1 MTRPHIEFIQSQAL
15 PWREDVWNGR
25 FAGACVKV
33 LSEDDET
40 GAASTMVRYPA
51 GWSRTGP
58 EHLDADEELAVL
70 DGTIEIN
77 GVNYTELCY
86 AHLPAGHTRR
96 SASSPGGAV
105 TLTFVSRQPAT
116 KAGEGPDDDS
126 ERLVE
131 KVDTLGT
138 KLDTSLRELGVD
150 VDEGDGMLDGFR
162 KFSRII
168 CREDPHTHDQT
179 WILSAPPLWRNDV
192 IEIHPVVE
200 EMYLITGD
208 LTGDTGLM
216 KPGAYFW
223 RPAGMPHGPFGS
235 KTGNLLFFRT
245 QGGPLSTDFQPGAH
259 LFSWEAKLNPVLP
272 PELADYAPKVE
283 SEAAYY

>member
-58 EHLDADEELAVL
+58 EHLDADEELLVL

-86 AHLPAGHTRR
+86 AHLPAGHTRP

-126 ERLVE
+126 EHLFE

-138 KLDTSLRELGVD
+138 RLDTILRELGVD

-200 EMYLITGD
+200 EMYLVTGD

-216 KPGAYFW
+216 KPGAYFR

-245 QGGPLSTDFQPGAH
+245 LGGPLATDFQPGAH

-272 PELADYAPKVE
+272 PKLANYAPKVE

>member
-1 MTRPHIEFIQSQAL
+1 MARPHIEFIQSQAL
-15 PWREDVWNGR
+15 PWRDDVFDGR
-25 FAGACVKV
+25 FEGASVKV
-33 LSEDDET
+33 LSRDEQS
-40 GAASTMVRYPA
+40 GATSNMVRYPA
-51 GWSRTGP
+51 GWSRGEP
-58 EHLDADEELAVL
+58 EHLNADEELLVL
-70 DGTIEIN
+70 EGDLEIN
-77 GVNYTELCY
+77 GVSYTELCY

-96 SASSPGGAV
+96 SAASNSGAIV
-105 TLTFVSRQPAT
+105 LTFVSGTPAT
-116 KAGEGPDDDS
+116 RAGEGPNDDA

-131 KVDTLGT
+131 KVDVLGT

-179 WILSAPPLWRNDV
+179 WVLSAPPLWRNDV

-200 EMYLITGD
+200 EMYLVTGD

-223 RPAGMPHGPFGS
+223 RPPGMPHGPFGS

-245 QGGPLSTDFQPGAH
+245 QGGPLTTDFQPGAH
-259 LFSWEAKLNPVLP
+259 LFSWDAKLNPVLP
-272 PELADYAPKVE
+272 SELAEYAPKVE

>member
-1 MTRPHIEFIQSQAL
+1 MARPHIEFIQSQAV
-15 PWREDVWNGR
+15 PWSDNLWSGR
-25 FAGACVKV
+25 FEGTAVRI
-33 LSEDDET
+33 LSEDGET

-51 GWSRTGP
+51 GWSRSSA
-58 EHLDADEELAVL
+58 EHLSADEELLVL
-70 DGTIEIN
+70 GGDLEIN
-77 GVNYTELCY
+77 GVQYDELCY
-86 AHLPAGHTRR
+86 AHIPAGHTRR
-96 SASSPGGAV
+96 DASSRNGAV
-105 TLTFVSRQPAT
+105 VLTFVSGRPET
-116 KAGEGPDDDS
+116 LAGEGPDDDA

-131 KVDTLGT
+131 KVDVLGT

-179 WILSAPPLWRNDV
+179 WVLSAPPLWRNDV

-200 EMYLITGD
+200 EMYLVTGD

-223 RPAGMPHGPFGS
+223 RPPGMPHGPFGS

-245 QGGPLSTDFQPGAH
+245 QGGPLSTDFQPGEH
-259 LFSWEAKLNPVLP
+259 LFSWDAKLNPVLP
-272 PELADYAPKVE
+272 PEMAEYAPKVE
-283 SEAAYY
+283 SEAAYF

>member
-162 KFSRII
+162 KFSRVI

-179 WILSAPPLWRNDV
+179 WILSAPPLWRNEV

-200 EMYLITGD
+200 EMYLVTGD

-272 PELADYAPKVE
+272 PELADHAPKVE